1 MTERSRSL
9 AGRRALVTGSTG
21 GLGLSIANGLAARG
35 CDIVLNGLA
44 PAAEAEAARRGM
56 EQTHGVRAIFH
67 GADLSRPTEIEDLV
81 GELVDKLGGLD
92 IVVNNAVVRQFGP
105 IEQMPIAGWDHSL
118 AVNLS
123 AAFHTIRLTLA
134 DMRERGFGRI
144 VNVSSIY
151 GLIGAANRADY
162 VTTKT
167 ALIGLT
173 RAVALE
179 AAEYDVTCN
188 AICPGTVPTAAIKD
202 KIREMAVSSGTSEG
216 QATADYLAARQP
228 SRRFID
234 ATGVAA
240 LVTFLCGEGGETS
253 LARRCPSTADGRFRD
268 SGLSDGQT
276 EI

>member
-1 MTERSRSL
+1 MREDTRPL

-21 GLGLSIANGLAARG
+21 GLGLAIASGLASQG

-44 PAAEAEAARRGM
+44 SPEEGEAARR
-56 EQTHGVRAIFH
+56 EVEAAHGVQVLFH
-67 GADLSRPTEIEDLV
+67 GADLSRPAEIENLV
-81 GELVDKLGGLD
+81 RTATESLGGLD

-105 IEQMPIAGWDHSL
+105 IEQMSVAGWDQSL

-123 AAFHTIRLTLA
+123 GAFHTIRLTLPG
-134 DMRERGFGRI
+134 MRERGFGRI

-179 AAEYDVTCN
+179 TAELDITCN
-188 AICPGTVPTAAIKD
+188 AICPGTVPTPAITDRIRGIAASTGI
-202 KIREMAVSSGTSEG
+202 SER
-216 QATADYLAARQP
+216 QATADYLSTRQP
-228 SRRFID
+228 SRRFVEGS
-234 ATGVAA
+234 GVAS
-240 LVTFLCGEGGETS
+240 LVCFLCGDGGRDITGAA
-253 LARRCPSTADGRFRD
+253 LPMDGGW
-268 SGLSDGQT
+268 S
-276 EI
+276 IA